1 MAGAPAKLGYKFVN
15 PSLSGEEKAAAKSI
29 GAAKPGALPYAK
41 VLLGVNRL
49 GATCNSIYTSVKAL
63 KSIEE
68 VRAISLREDEVD
80 ERRSKRRSLDQAAE
94 DRVEATDA
102 DRDSIKKSG
111 EKEIKKDPKKKK
123 GFLEKIFGPLIDI
136 FNVLSPFINYA
147 AIMGAL
153 EWFSDPKNIEKV
165 ERLVEFMGEIFKF
178 LYKWGEFGV
187 TNLIDGLGK
196 VFGGVGKF
204 KEGNVLGGAWDTI
217 MGFGQLMV
225 GLLAL
230 KGLSMFLN
238 PWKLMGGILDLLE
251 VADKTGASGDCPCG
265 PDGKPTDPDK
275 PNKPKGKKPKTF
287 LDKFKQ
293 RVRIFAKRF
302 GRRFTKFR
310 TAVLAAARRYIQ
322 ALSSRV
328 VAFALRQY
336 YDTIRPAAKRAIAEV
351 LDSVPGKKAVD
362 IVKAVGDKAT
372 ALRDSAGKL
381 LNKTKDTVVDKVGQA
396 TDFAKNQGNRFV
408 SWAKNTKIAQSIR
421 DVSKKVAEGAK
432 NLYKGVISI
441 PEKAK
446 SAWKWSKEWA
456 KKGNDW
462 ILQKVLEPLKANIGE
477 FIKKSPILQ
486 KLLSL
491 FPKKGAKAGF
501 AKAFNQFADF
511 VKPHLRNLKNTLGPL
526 HIGPLDLAIEAA
538 FALMDLKAG
547 TDPRRVALKL
557 GGSVAG
563 LIAGGAATAALGLG
577 TGGIGA
583 VIAGGVITGVAQ
595 WGGEWIGNKIA
606 DLMGIPPSPEGAFS
620 TGGIIM
626 KPSFIQVAETEPEV
640 VLTKTQLERLLDP
653 TSRSILPGAENLI
666 GATSSVLGGIRG
678 VPGAQEFRSELSSV
692 AGAFGVQKLGGSSTA
707 AGLVSANASILDL
720 AKAGSDT
727 GTDLN
732 LLSLLSAQDTP
743 TVVNE
748 PAADTQQNPSGTTPS
763 GTTPSGTTASPDT
776 SAPAGP
782 AGPPVTG
789 SKAEKWKKFKEM
801 GSKAGAKWPQLVAA
815 QFALESGWG
824 TALSAQHNYFGIKA
838 AAGESSQSHKTQEV
852 YGGKTVT
859 ITAGFK
865 NFPSAQDAVNHLV
878 SQWYKDYKGYKGVN
892 RASSADAAA
901 SMLKAEGYA
910 TDPSY
915 PPKLQGLMKSNASLA
930 TGGPVPIRTGAIAV
944 PSTMPAPG
952 KQRLGKDQLLGLSQ
966 QVNDG
971 HYIVYKA
978 SLKRLAEQMG
988 FKEKEEEEDKKD
1000 GGLFG
1005 GLFGGGGGGG
1015 GLFGGLFGGGGG
1027 GLLGAVGGL
1036 IGGPL
1041 GAVAGNAVGGLL
1053 GGKSLTDVAFGAASS
1068 FVPGLGSGVLGKAV
1082 DFGKSAF
1089 SGGFNP
1095 GNIASTAFGAGKNI
1109 LGDKFG
1115 AATNLL
1121 NGKGLSSIAGS
1132 FGVDTKGIFGK
1143 AADALTGK
1151 LGLAKLT
1158 PMQEWAKN
1166 FPELAKAVKPGQSG
1180 FNEIQDFLKNK
1191 ATQAAKDTVS
1201 YATTKSPALNVFK
1214 EVTDKVQIQGSIL
1227 KNQSVQKEER
1237 DEKTKEASNTMPVPV
1252 PVPINSGSGTT
1263 QVAPPVPI
1271 YMPLTSS
1278 LLSTRFKMY

>member
-1 MAGAPAKLGYKFVN
+1 MAGAAKLGYKFIN

-41 VLLGVNRL
+41 VLLGINRL

-80 ERRSKRRSLDQAAE
+80 ERRAQRRKLDQAAE

-102 DRDSIKKSG
+102 DRESIKKSG

-136 FNVLSPFINYA
+136 FNVIAPFVKYA

-178 LYKWGEFGV
+178 LYKWGEFGI
-187 TNLIDGLGK
+187 TNLLNGLGK

-251 VADKTGASGDCPCG
+251 VADKTGSSGDCPCG
-265 PDGKPTDPDK
+265 PDGKPSD

-293 RVRIFAKRF
+293 RVRIFSKRF
-302 GRRFTKFR
+302 ARRFTKFR
-310 TAVLAAARRYIQ
+310 TAVLAASRKYIQ

-351 LDSVPGKKAVD
+351 LDSVPGKKAAD
-362 IVKAVGDKAT
+362 LVKAVGDKAT

-381 LNKTKDTVVDKVGQA
+381 LNKTKDAAGNA
-396 TDFAKNQGNRFV
+396 ADFAKNQGNRFIN
-408 SWAKNTKIAQSIR
+408 WAKNTKVAQVIR

-462 ILQKVLEPLKANIGE
+462 VLQKVLEPLKANIDE

-486 KLLSL
+486 KLLTL

-501 AKAFNQFADF
+501 GKAFKQFADF
-511 VKPHLRNLKNTLGPL
+511 VKPHLTKLKNTLGPL
-526 HIGPLDLAIEAA
+526 NIGPLDLAIEGA

-583 VIAGGVITGVAQ
+583 VLAGGVITGVAQ
-595 WGGEWIGNKIA
+595 WGGEWVGNKIA
-606 DLMGIPPSPEGAFS
+606 DLMGIPPAPDGAFS

-626 KPSFIQVAETEPEV
+626 KPSFIQVAENEPEV

-653 TSRSILPGAENLI
+653 TARSILPGAENLI

-678 VPGAQEFRSELSSV
+678 TPGVQEYRSELSAI
-692 AGAFGVQKLGGSSTA
+692 AGAFGVQKLGGSSSA
-707 AGLVSANASILDL
+707 PGLVSANASILDIG
-720 AKAGSDT
+720 KAGGDT
-727 GTDLN
+727 GTDLS
-732 LLSLLSAQDTP
+732 LLSLFSAQDTP
-743 TVVNE
+743 TVVDE
-748 PAADTQQNPSGTTPS
+748 PATDTQQPSGTKPS
-763 GTTPSGTTASPDT
+763 SPSPSPDKT
-776 SAPAGP
+776 SPDSSSTPAGP

-815 QFALESGWG
+815 QFALESAWG

-838 AAGESSQSHKTQEV
+838 AAGESSQTHKTQEV

-859 ITAGFK
+859 INAGFK
-865 NFPSAQDAVNHLV
+865 NFASAQDSVNHLV
-878 SQWYKDYKGYKGVN
+878 NQWYKDFKGYKGVN

-910 TDPSY
+910 TDPNY

-930 TGGPVPIRTGAIAV
+930 TGGPVPIQTGAIAV
-944 PSTMPAPG
+944 PASTPAPG

-978 SLKRLAEQMG
+978 SLKKLAEKMG
-988 FKEKEEEEDKKD
+988 YREKEDEEDKKD

-1027 GLLGAVGGL
+1027 GLLGTVGGL
-1036 IGGPL
+1036 LGGPV
-1041 GAVAGNAVGGLL
+1041 GAIAGNAIGGLL
-1053 GGKSLTDVAFGAASS
+1053 GGKSITDVAFGAASS
-1068 FVPGLGSGVLGKAV
+1068 FIPGGSFAGKALE
-1082 DFGKSAF
+1082 FGKTAF

-1132 FGVDTKGIFGK
+1132 FGIDSKGIFGK
-1143 AADALTGK
+1143 TADALTGK
-1151 LGLAKLT
+1151 LGLGKLT

-1166 FPELAKAVKPGQSG
+1166 FPELAKSVKPGQSG
-1180 FNEIQDFLKNK
+1180 YTEIQDFLKNK
-1191 ATQAAKDTVS
+1191 ATQAAKNTVS
-1201 YATTKSPALNVFK
+1201 YAAVKSPALDIFK
-1214 EVTDKVQIQGSIL
+1214 EVTDKVQVQGSIL
-1227 KNQSVQKEER
+1227 KNQSAQKEVR
-1237 DEKTKEASNTMPVPV
+1237 DEKTQQASNTMPIPV
-1252 PVPINSGSGTT
+1252 PVPINSGSGTVT
-1263 QVAPPVPI
+1263 QPAPPTPI
-1271 YMPLTSS
+1271 YIPLTSS